1 MKKTYKV
8 KAGDTLSSIAKEVL
22 GSADRWQ
29 ELYDAN
35 RDIIQD
41 PNTIQ
46 IGMTL
51 QIPADEAGSR
61 GKSDRHFV

>member
-8 KAGDTLSSIAKEVL
+8 KAGDTLSSIAKEIL

-35 RDIIQD
+35 RDIIKD

-46 IGMTL
+46 VGMTL
-51 QIPADEAGSR
+51 QLPAENVG
-61 GKSDRHFV
+61 GQETSDRHFV